1 MDENKDGIRKR
12 RMKIGGVIA
21 FIVVSGFF
29 AFNMVEVEEYPQRD
43 IKLRINVFDQSVK
56 EAIIP
61 KNFGVDFE
69 KKKLYEDNRNY
80 AGGMWSSKI
89 KVHGIKVKM
98 PLTPDVFD
106 IEALKGSK
114 LRVKLKFKSNSKKYD
129 FMMRTKFYGSVSDL
143 ISKPLISGS
152 TEVHIKELTAQVV
165 FELSEGEFGV
175 EEAKVEDINFKIDIK
190 KDKGLIKVINKLGTF
205 GAKVGNFFGGLSC
218 SSTTSCFNNIIKDG
232 VIPMIKPDLEAQVNE
247 MMKETLKT
255 LKADIKNM
263 LPREQPSRARPGFAV
278 DETPY
283 IQTESIDGGRY
294 ATTFI
299 LPVRLS
305 SLPFDDCARDFEI
318 VTDNVD
324 HFKGSHNI
332 NKKAGKSHI
341 QAFLGS
347 GAIIDVIHA
356 AVGAR
361 GNYLCRKG
369 VRPMTLP
376 NQTLSIEYETS
387 PKLLKMNINEE
398 GEETKVT
405 LRFEFDIFGKSIGS
419 NDEPEEGKKK
429 RRLRRKIKLPFDP
442 DVEFEGR
449 VFAEFSV
456 RLFGNV
462 KRGIFIKPM
471 YEAGGV
477 IDPIIRINGRERSGS
492 QLNRLFISMIEP
504 HLKRINKRN
513 RIKLPVK
520 PVIPL
525 QNEMS
530 GDLLWAG
537 MHDKKGMEV
546 RFEIVPNNFIPTNWK

>member
-1 MDENKDGIRKR
+1 MEENKDGIRKR

-29 AFNMVEVEEYPQRD
+29 AFNMVEVEEYPRRD
-43 IKLRINVFDQSVK
+43 IKLRINAFDQTLK
-56 EAIIP
+56 QAIIP
-61 KNFGVDFE
+61 KNFGVDFK
-69 KKKLYEDNRNY
+69 KKKLFEKKGRY
-80 AGGMWSSKI
+80 AGGLWSSKV

-98 PLTPDVFD
+98 PLTPDVFH
-106 IEALKGSK
+106 IQALKGNK
-114 LRVKLKFKSNSKKYD
+114 LRLNLKFKSNSKKYD

-152 TEVHIKELTAQVV
+152 TEVHVKEFAARVV
-165 FELSEGEFGV
+165 FDFSDSEFGV
-175 EEAKVEDINFKIDIK
+175 ENARLEGVKVKLDIK
-190 KDKGLIKVINKLGTF
+190 KDRGLVRVINKLGTF
-205 GAKVGNFFGGLSC
+205 GAKVGKLLGVSNCSTLASC
-218 SSTTSCFNNIIKDG
+218 INIIINAG
-232 VIPMIKPDLEAQVNE
+232 VIPLILPDLQAQVND

-263 LPREQPSRARPGFAV
+263 LPREEPTRARPGFAL
-278 DETPY
+278 DEVPY
-283 IQTESIDGGRY
+283 IQTERIDGNRY

-305 SLPFDDCARDFEI
+305 TLPFGECARDFEI

-324 HFKGSHNI
+324 DFKGSDNI
-332 NKKAGKSHI
+332 NEKSGRSHL
-341 QAFLGS
+341 QVFLGS
-347 GAIIDVIHA
+347 GALIDVIHSTL
-356 AVGAR
+356 GAR
-361 GNYLCRKG
+361 GDYLCRKG
-369 VRPMTLP
+369 VRPMKLA
-376 NQTLSIEYETS
+376 NQTLSMEYETS

-398 GEETKVT
+398 GEDTKAT
-405 LRFEFDIFGKSIGS
+405 LRFEFDVFGKSIGS
-419 NDEPEEGKKK
+419 NEPEEDKK
-429 RRLRRKIKLPFDP
+429 RSLFSGKFQLPFNS

-456 RLFGNV
+456 RFFGNV

-471 YEAGGV
+471 YEEGGV
-477 IDPIIRINGRERSGS
+477 IDPVLRINGSESRGS
-492 QLNRLFISMIEP
+492 ELNRLFTSMIEP

-546 RFEIVPNNFIPTNWK
+546 RFKVVPNNFKPTNWE